1 MPAVLD
7 AGDTCEEA
15 RPDPPSP
22 VKGRPGDQPGS
33 GSMARGGLGQDEEA
47 SRVRWRKDG
56 MGEKIV
62 SGRRSPMERTP

>member
-1 MPAVLD
+1 
-7 AGDTCEEA
+7 
-15 RPDPPSP
+15 
-22 VKGRPGDQPGS
+22 
-33 GSMARGGLGQDEEA
+33 MARGGLGQDEEA